1 MNKSLEQTLEF
12 SKTFNQHIGNLNE
25 IEPLKVRQQRIKLI
39 FEELKEYVEASDVRK
54 TFQDLCKNEVPEIEE
69 PIAGDFSGLAFYNA
83 ISTKDGDNVNKIE
96 QLDALTDLTVVI
108 DGSKIAGGFHEIDED
123 AANLVFRNNMNKAHN
138 SQEHINETASKLGI
152 SLKSIQKDNKWLAY
166 NDYGKL
172 IKPHDHI
179 KVELSTLFE
188 NK

>member
-1 MNKSLEQTLEF
+1 
-12 SKTFNQHIGNLNE
+12 
-25 IEPLKVRQQRIKLI
+25 
-39 FEELKEYVEASDVRK
+39 
-54 TFQDLCKNEVPEIEE
+54 
-69 PIAGDFSGLAFYNA
+69 
-83 ISTKDGDNVNKIE
+83 
-96 QLDALTDLTVVI
+96 
-108 DGSKIAGGFHEIDED
+108 
-123 AANLVFRNNMNKAHN
+123 MNKAHN